1 MESQLE
7 AQPLASGYDGRR
19 MTLEEFQYANPVPEA
34 RTELVDG
41 RMIVREPPKT
51 RHGHV
56 TVRVLR
62 ALIRHLDA
70 SYATE
75 REAGLLLSNDAGM
88 LLRRHPDTVRAAD
101 IAYFVATRAP
111 EDLDCWA
118 VTAPDLVVEIRPPT
132 DRPGY
137 LQRKVADWLTFG
149 CQQVWVVDAKQRTV
163 TVHEPH
169 RVTCLAA
176 TDQLDGRALFP
187 GFTLPVATLFD

>member
-1 MESQLE
+1 MEFQLE
-7 AQPLASGYDGRR
+7 TQPLTSENDGRQ
-19 MTLEEFQYANPVPEA
+19 MTLEEFQYANPLPGA

-41 RMIVREPPKT
+41 RMIVREPPKS

-62 ALIRHLDA
+62 ALIRYLDA

-75 REAGLLLSNDAGM
+75 KDGGLLLSNDAGM

-101 IAYFVATRAP
+101 IAYFVAARAP
-111 EDLDCWA
+111 LDLDRWA
-118 VTAPDLVVEIRPPT
+118 ETAPDLVVEIRSPT

-137 LQRKVADWLTFG
+137 LQRKVVDWLTFG
-149 CQQVWVVDAKQRTV
+149 CRQVWVVDSMQRTV

-169 RVTCLAA
+169 RVTLFAA
-176 TDQLDGRALFP
+176 ADHLDGGALFP
-187 GFTLPVATLFD
+187 GFTLFVGSLFT